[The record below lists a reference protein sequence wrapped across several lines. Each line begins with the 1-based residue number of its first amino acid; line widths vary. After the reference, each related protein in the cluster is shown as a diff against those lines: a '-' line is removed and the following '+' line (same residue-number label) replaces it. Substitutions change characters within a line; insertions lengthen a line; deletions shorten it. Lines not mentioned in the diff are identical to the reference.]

1 MFDFHDETQA
11 ARIQQ
16 FTLNLRN
23 LQIPPRIAP
32 QFSFDLGY
40 PVFNYYAP
48 FPYWVTSAIHLAGFD
63 IADSTKISFLFAI
76 VIGFIFMFLFLN
88 LFNGFFP
95 SLLGAALYSTS
106 PWLAVEIFIRGN
118 LGEVWFMGLMPL
130 VFYLIYKNRKYS
142 SPLIFLMTT
151 LFLGFILTSHNI
163 LSLIF
168 LPVVFIYILLLE
180 NKLKN
185 LLSLFLAFAI
195 SSYFFIPA
203 VLEIGFTQAM
213 TIAKNTSYTSHF
225 LCLSQIWTTPSWGY
239 GGSTPGCTDD
249 GMSFMLGKPQI
260 LFFLVGL
267 TTLFAYLKRIEYFRL
282 ILFFGLGTFLAIFLT
297 LYQSSFLFGFFKPI
311 FSLFQFPWRF
321 LSFAL
326 FGLAFI
332 AGQLQIPTKY
342 KKLALILIIPVFA
355 VFFYNA
361 KFFTKL
367 MLSKEK
373 YNLEFLSN
381 VYISQRVAYKVSEYL
396 PSAASYKSWL
406 ELEPQKNSQEIK
418 DPTLVDYNFVSAFDG
433 GSIKTIKNEPFV
445 KQAETKSKKILVDI
459 HYLPYWKILINGN
472 DYIPTVFDKLGRPI
486 IDLVGKS
493 VITVKY
499 QQTPVEVFSNIFT
512 TLSFALLL
520 AMVVIKPIWI
530 KIKSLK

>member
-11 ARIQQ
+11 ARIHQ
-16 FTLNLRN
+16 FTLNLKN
-23 LQIPPRIAP
+23 SQIPPRIAP
-32 QFSFDLGY
+32 QFSFNLGY
-40 PVFNYYAP
+40 PVFNHYAP
-48 FPYWVTSAIHLAGFD
+48 LPYWITSAIHLTGFD
-63 IADSTKISFLFAI
+63 IADSIKISFLL
-76 VIGFIFMFLFLN
+76 VMLIGFISMFLFLN

-95 SLLGAALYSTS
+95 SLLGASLYATS

-118 LGEVWFMGLMPL
+118 LGEVWFMGLLPL
-130 VFYLIYKNRKYS
+130 VFYLIYKNRKYT
-142 SPLIFLMTT
+142 SPLFFFITT

-168 LPVVFIYILLLE
+168 LPVVFIYILLLD

-195 SSYFFIPA
+195 NSYFFIPA
-203 VLEIGFTQAM
+203 ILEIGFTQAM
-213 TIAKNTSYTSHF
+213 IIAKNTSYASHF
-225 LCLSQIWTTPSWGY
+225 LCLWQIWTTPSWGY

-260 LFFLVGL
+260 LFFLIGL
-267 TTLFAYLKRIEYFRL
+267 TTLFVYLKKIKHFKL
-282 ILFFGLGTFLAIFLT
+282 IAFFCLGTFLAIFLT
-297 LYQSSFLFGFFKPI
+297 LYESSFLLSFFRPI

-332 AGQLQIPTKY
+332 AGQLQISNKY
-342 KKLALILIIPVFA
+342 KKFALILIIPAFA

-367 MLSKEK
+367 MLPKKK
-373 YNLEFLSN
+373 YNSEFLSN
-381 VYISQRVAYKVSEYL
+381 TYISQRVAYKVSEYL
-396 PSAASYKSWL
+396 PNTANYKSWL
-406 ELEPQKNSQEIK
+406 EFEPQKNGQEIK
-418 DPTLVDYNFVSAFDG
+418 DSTLEDSNFLRALDG
-433 GSIKTIKNEPFV
+433 ALTKTIKNEPFL
-445 KQAETKSKKILVDI
+445 KQAETDSKKVLVDI
-459 HYLPYWKILINGN
+459 HYLPYWKVLINGKN
-472 DYIPTVFDKLGRPI
+472 YIPTVFDKLGRPI
-486 IDLVGKS
+486 INLEGES

-499 QQTPVEVFSNIFT
+499 QQTPVEIFSNLLTLVSFT
-512 TLSFALLL
+512 LLL
-520 AMVVIKPIWI
+520 AMVVVKPIWI